1 MFSFDVKTVKFE
13 NPSETWFQ
21 VMVIKYIFGIPYSK
35 SYHSTGY
42 GEHEK
47 PIKYDTYEE
56 AKKDNIKLYNML
68 KVKYNTKTTK
78 TILD

>member
-13 NPSETWFQ
+13 NPNETWFQ
-21 VMVIKYIFGIPYSK
+21 VMVVKYIFGIPYSK

-47 PIKYDTYEE
+47 PIKYDTYEK
-56 AKKDNIKLYNML
+56 AKNDNTKLYKKL
-68 KVKYNTKTTK
+68 KVMYHTKTVK

>member
-47 PIKYDTYEE
+47 PIKYDTYEN
-56 AKKDNIKLYNML
+56 AKNDNTKLDKKL
-68 KVKYNTKTTK
+68 KVMYHTKTVK

>member
-21 VMVIKYIFGIPYSK
+21 VMVVKYIFGIPYSK

-47 PIKYDTYEE
+47 PIKYDTYEN
-56 AKKDNIKLYNML
+56 AKNDNTKLDKKL
-68 KVKYNTKTTK
+68 KVMYHTKTVK

>member
-21 VMVIKYIFGIPYSK
+21 VMVVKYIFGIPYSK

-47 PIKYDTYEE
+47 PIKYDTYED
-56 AKKDNIKLYNML
+56 AKNDNTKLNKKL
-68 KVKYNTKTTK
+68 KVMYHTKTVK